1 MTKEDTKEGSKPGR
15 PDLKRPRKEKRV
27 SFDAAALM
35 KDTLA
40 FANQEQIDNFKAMQE
55 RDRELERREAAAK
68 SSSSR

>member
-1 MTKEDTKEGSKPGR
+1 MTNEDTKDSKTGR

-40 FANQEQIDNFKAMQE
+40 FDNQQQIDNFKAMQE

-68 SSSSR
+68 ASSSR

>member
-1 MTKEDTKEGSKPGR
+1 MTNEDTKDSKTGR

-40 FANQEQIDNFKAMQE
+40 FGNQQQIDNFKAMQE

-68 SSSSR
+68 ASSSR